1 MLFYFSSAI
10 ACASDLPIKQGMP
23 FLAARSVLLQH
34 DWKPSAAKEMQPV
47 GTALKLENIGIVEI
61 ERCTQGV
68 QYCEFHYK
76 KDNECLGITTTG
88 EEVED
93 LIIDAWDFE
102 CQ

>member
-1 MLFYFSSAI
+1 M
-10 ACASDLPIKQGMP
+10 
-23 FLAARSVLLQH
+23 LQH

-47 GTALKLENIGIVEI
+47 GTALELENIGIVEI